1 MESLNSRYVF
11 TDKDNLKLI
20 GGKYVVDLGLNPNRP
35 PYEIVSLIEG
45 CIILNDEVNG
55 IVLKS
60 DLQASNYYSIDN
72 EGSVLGIFHFS
83 TSHGTDHRYELS
95 DSSKARLQVSNA
107 RYVTLSPRDMD
118 GVDSIIDFADIQSL
132 VLLFK
137 IDFPAVG
144 EIQKDYVKS
153 IQKSI

>member
-11 TDKDNLKLI
+11 TDKDNLQLI
-20 GGKYVVDLGLNPNRP
+20 GGKYVVDLGLNTNRP

-45 CIILNDEVNG
+45 CLILDNEING

-60 DLQASNYYSIDN
+60 DLQASNYYSADN
-72 EGSVLGIFHFS
+72 EGATLGLFHFAS
-83 TSHGTDHRYELS
+83 NHGANYRYELS
-95 DSSKARLQVSNA
+95 DSSKPTLQVSNA
-107 RYVTLSPRDMD
+107 RYVDLLPRNLLNDE
-118 GVDSIIDFADIQSL
+118 IDFTDIQSL
-132 VLLFK
+132 VLVFK

-144 EIQKDYVKS
+144 SITQDYVKS

>member
-45 CIILNDEVNG
+45 CIILNNEVNG

-72 EGSVLGIFHFS
+72 EGAAIGIFHFA

-107 RYVTLSPRDMD
+107 RYVSLLPRNILN
-118 GVDSIIDFADIQSL
+118 VEIDFADIQSL

-144 EIQKDYVKS
+144 EIQRDYVKS

>member
-11 TDKDNLKLI
+11 TDRDNLKLI
-20 GGKYVVDLGLNPNRP
+20 GGKYVVDLGLNTNRP

-45 CIILNDEVNG
+45 CLILDNEING

-60 DLQASNYYSIDN
+60 DLQASNYYSADN
-72 EGSVLGIFHFS
+72 EGATLGLFHFAS
-83 TSHGTDHRYELS
+83 NHGANYRYELS
-95 DSSKARLQVSNA
+95 DSSKPTLQVSNA
-107 RYVTLSPRDMD
+107 RYVDLLPRNLLNEE
-118 GVDSIIDFADIQSL
+118 IDFTDIQSL
-132 VLLFK
+132 VLVFK

-144 EIQKDYVKS
+144 EIQRDYVKS